1 MKTAQAAAVG
11 RPAADPVTPVL
22 VRAARRESLER
33 PPVWFMRQAGRSL
46 PEFRKI
52 REAYDLFTIC
62 QRPELCAEVTMQ
74 PVRRLGVDGAVLFAD
89 IMLPVAFGLGVDL
102 RLVDGVGPVVE
113 QPIRSQADI
122 DRLQQRAAADAMP
135 FVLET
140 IRLLRRDLDPSVAMI
155 GFAGAPF
162 TLAGYLIE
170 GKPSRDF
177 LMTKAMMYNEPAL
190 WQALMAR
197 LSSLVLD
204 YLVAQIDAGAQLVQL
219 FDSWVGALSP
229 DDYRR
234 YVLPY
239 TAPIFAGLAR
249 NASSTRLMDGRD
261 TSSTSVT
268 VSCRRRRSSTC
279 NAWWSGFMPA
289 DRTAILL
296 MAYGSPNRLDEVEA
310 YFTDIRGGRK
320 PSREAVEELTERY
333 RRVGV
338 PTPLLAVSTSLARQ
352 LQERLRMDPPDGGTY
367 TVHLGMKHWT
377 PRISS
382 AVDDAIDAG
391 ADRLI
396 AIVLAPHYSTISIE
410 GYRRQVEAA
419 LAEGGSRRSINP
431 DFVGRWH
438 VLAGDIDAVA
448 DNVRATR
455 AEFREPAQVVAVFT
469 AHSLPARIL
478 NEGDPYQDQLLR
490 TSELVAQRA
499 GIENWRFS
507 YQSQSQTGEPW
518 LGPHLPD
525 MVETL
530 ARQGH
535 RAVLVAPVGFI
546 ADHLE
551 IFYDIDIEAK
561 EKADALG
568 IELRRAPMLNADP
581 RLVQALYALVSERVR
596 RLSTVASS

>member
-1 MKTAQAAAVG
+1 
-11 RPAADPVTPVL
+11 
-22 VRAARRESLER
+22 
-33 PPVWFMRQAGRSL
+33 
-46 PEFRKI
+46 
-52 REAYDLFTIC
+52 
-62 QRPELCAEVTMQ
+62 
-74 PVRRLGVDGAVLFAD
+74 
-89 IMLPVAFGLGVDL
+89 
-102 RLVDGVGPVVE
+102 
-113 QPIRSQADI
+113 
-122 DRLQQRAAADAMP
+122 
-135 FVLET
+135 
-140 IRLLRRDLDPSVAMI
+140 
-155 GFAGAPF
+155 
-162 TLAGYLIE
+162 
-170 GKPSRDF
+170 
-177 LMTKAMMYNEPAL
+177 
-190 WQALMAR
+190 
-197 LSSLVLD
+197 
-204 YLVAQIDAGAQLVQL
+204 
-219 FDSWVGALSP
+219 
-229 DDYRR
+229 
-234 YVLPY
+234 
-239 TAPIFAGLAR
+239 
-249 NASSTRLMDGRD
+249 
-261 TSSTSVT
+261 
-268 VSCRRRRSSTC
+268 
-279 NAWWSGFMPA
+279 MPA

-352 LQERLRMDPPDGGTY
+352 LGQRLRINPPDGGTY

-377 PRISS
+377 PRISG

-396 AIVLAPHYSTISIE
+396 AIVLAPHYSTISTE

-419 LAEGGSRRSINP
+419 LAQGGSRRSISL
-431 DFVGRWH
+431 DFVESWH
-438 VLAGDIDAVA
+438 ELDGYIDAVG

-518 LGPHLPD
+518 LGPDLPE

-596 RLSTVASS
+596 RLSTVASSLQ